1 MDKSEKK
8 EVVGIVEDLEMLGKY
23 LLSI

>member
-1 MDKSEKK
+1 MVKSEKK